1 MRRLILATATLATLV
16 APLAA
21 QAYPGEIR
29 DDRREIRQEARDLNR
44 AQLNGDRGDIREQR
58 EDLRDARREYRED
71 IRDRRDDRGYRG
83 DRDGYRGDRDGYR
96 GGRDGFRG
104 ERYGDG
110 RGEWRAERRYS
121 AGRYYYPRGNS
132 YRAWAVGG
140 YIPRAYWGERYWIRP
155 ASYGLP
161 FAARGTRWVRVGPDA
176 LLIRT
181 YNGAVVRVV
190 RGMFY

>member
-1 MRRLILATATLATLV
+1 MRRLFLATATFATLV

-29 DDRREIRQEARDLNR
+29 DDRREIRQEARELNR
-44 AQLNGDRGDIREQR
+44 AQLRGDRGDIREQR

-71 IRDRRDDRGYRG
+71 VRDRRG
-83 DRDGYRGDRDGYR
+83 DRDGYRGDRAGY
-96 GGRDGFRG
+96 RG
-104 ERYGDG
+104 ERYGNG
-110 RGEWRAERRYS
+110 RPEWRADRRYS
-121 AGRYYYPRGNS
+121 AGRYYYPRGHN

-140 YIPRAYWGERYWIRP
+140 YIPRAYWGERYWVRP

-181 YNGAVVRVV
+181 YNGSVVRVV
-190 RGMFY
+190 RGIFY